1 MCVRKQTP
9 GFIEIFHSVV
19 LTKLFNQKDYVLPQ
33 GKTTQ
38 KDYVLPQGKKYTIK
52 YCYNYKTLEN

>member
-1 MCVRKQTP
+1 MYVRKQTP
-9 GFIEIFHSVV
+9 GFIESFNSVV

-38 KDYVLPQGKKYTIK
+38 KDYVLPQGKTTQKDYVLPQGK
-52 YCYNYKTLEN
+52 L

>member
-1 MCVRKQTP
+1 MCLRKQTP

-38 KDYVLPQGKKYTIK
+38 KDYVLPQGKTTQKDYVLPQGK
-52 YCYNYKTLEN
+52 L